1 MMKDFKQEFNN
12 FLTMIKNE
20 ENFAFSRF
28 SDGELY
34 MMQNRRVTI
43 EPNQVFLREQLHAG
57 SWGPEELKDFNPDTD
72 EFYKDK
78 LIQCFQHEQE
88 NYFKGICFSEDI
100 GTRDYQWQ
108 WGLIE
113 DHDTKFITWSNLL
126 INGNYADFIEKMV
139 PLFMNK
145 KIIYVCNKLANIDN
159 LPFEVKKDF
168 RIGQNCQVNN
178 YGLIEE
184 MKAWI
189 KNNNIKNHVF
199 LFSAAT
205 LSNYLIYELY
215 KQFPNNTYLDIG
227 STLNPIMGLHGWKGS
242 RFYLRE
248 YWLGEPS
255 RYTNLIGKWG

>member
-1 MMKDFKQEFNN
+1 MNYTK
-12 FLTMIKNE
+12 
-20 ENFAFSRF
+20 
-28 SDGELY
+28 
-34 MMQNRRVTI
+34 
-43 EPNQVFLREQLHAG
+43 EQLVNALCAEYDYLCHD
-57 SWGPEELKDFNPDTD
+57 DFNPDTD
-72 EFYKDK
+72 EFYKNK
-78 LIQCFQHEQE
+78 LIECFQHEQE

-100 GTRDYQWQ
+100 GIRDYQWQ
-108 WGLIE
+108 WGLIQE
-113 DHDTKFITWSNLL
+113 HDKNFITWANLL
-126 INGNYADFIEKMV
+126 INGNYADFMEKMV

-159 LPFEVKKDF
+159 LPFEITKDF
-168 RIGQNCQVNN
+168 RIGQNCQVND

-184 MKAWI
+184 MKAWV
-189 KNNNIKNHVF
+189 KNNNIQNCVF

-248 YWLGEPS
+248 YWLGERPH
-255 RYTNLIGKWG
+255 YTNLIGKWG